1 MIQGTSTVY
10 KMVAV
15 KIIDTVVGRDVQSS
29 WTMLTKLL
37 KLSTWLVV

>member
-10 KMVAV
+10 NMVAA
-15 KIIDTVVGRDVQSS
+15 KILDTVVERVVQSS

-37 KLSTWLVV
+37 KLLTLLVV